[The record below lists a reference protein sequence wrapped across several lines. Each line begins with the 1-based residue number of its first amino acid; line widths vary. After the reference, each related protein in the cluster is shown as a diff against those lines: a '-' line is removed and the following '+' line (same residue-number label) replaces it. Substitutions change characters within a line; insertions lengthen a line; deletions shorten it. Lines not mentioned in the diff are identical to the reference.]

1 MFPCLTSVDIIS
13 HIKFFYEIKIPAYK
27 NQELKIHFRIK
38 LTILASDGGAPA
50 LSSEAQLTIT
60 ILDSNDHAPTVSLT
74 PCSTSEN
81 DDQGKNA

>member
-1 MFPCLTSVDIIS
+1 M
-13 HIKFFYEIKIPAYK
+13 
-27 NQELKIHFRIK
+27 
-38 LTILASDGGAPA
+38 TILASDGGAPA

-81 DDQGKNA
+81 GDDQGKNAAICVATNS

>member
-1 MFPCLTSVDIIS
+1 M
-13 HIKFFYEIKIPAYK
+13 
-27 NQELKIHFRIK
+27 
-38 LTILASDGGAPA
+38 TILASDGGVPA

-81 DDQGKNA
+81 DDQGNFEKMFFFAQFSVQNIQ

>member
-1 MFPCLTSVDIIS
+1 M
-13 HIKFFYEIKIPAYK
+13 
-27 NQELKIHFRIK
+27 
-38 LTILASDGGAPA
+38 TILASDGGVPA

-81 DDQGKNA
+81 DDQGNFEKMFFCTIFNPKYTISLHINKLIHIYFSCYCNGK